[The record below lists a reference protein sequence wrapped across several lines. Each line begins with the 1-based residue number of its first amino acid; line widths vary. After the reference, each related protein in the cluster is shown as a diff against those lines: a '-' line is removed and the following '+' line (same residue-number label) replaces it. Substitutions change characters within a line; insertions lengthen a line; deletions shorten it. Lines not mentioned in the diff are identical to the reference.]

1 MTKSRANMI
10 AKYRFAEMT
19 EEGIQPKT
27 RINNM
32 FKAAKLQEEVAFTK
46 MPEDTEAQVFE
57 AMLDQ
62 LEKID
67 LDRCYQEFPLQYHV
81 TRDAIQEELE
91 EDEEAKRIAA
101 LLEEADDHMPED
113 RTVDGYSTVT
123 GCYIGF
129 DK

>member
-1 MTKSRANMI
+1 MRKVQIRNDV
-10 AKYRFAEMT
+10 
-19 EEGIQPKT
+19 
-27 RINNM
+27 NNM

-67 LDRCYQEFPLQYHV
+67 LDRCYQEFPLQYDV

-91 EDEEAKRIAA
+91 ELAH
-101 LLEEADDHMPED
+101 DDVPED

-123 GCYIGF
+123 GCYIGR
-129 DK
+129 

>member
-1 MTKSRANMI
+1 MTKSRTNMI

-32 FKAAKLQEEVAFTK
+32 FKAAKLQEELAFTK
-46 MPEDTEAQVFE
+46 LPEDSEAQVFE

-62 LEKID
+62 LEQID
-67 LDRCYQEFPLQYHV
+67 LDRCYQEFPLQYRV

-101 LLEEADDHMPED
+101 LLEEADDHMPEECD
-113 RTVDGYSTVT
+113 EHGISVNT
-123 GCYIGF
+123 GCYIGGNP
-129 DK
+129 

>member
-1 MTKSRANMI
+1 MRKVQIRNDV
-10 AKYRFAEMT
+10 
-19 EEGIQPKT
+19 
-27 RINNM
+27 NNM

-46 MPEDTEAQVFE
+46 TPEDTEAQVFE

-101 LLEEADDHMPED
+101 LLEEADDHMPEERD
-113 RTVDGYSTVT
+113 EHGISVNT

>member
-27 RINNM
+27 RNNNM
-32 FKAAKLQEEVAFTK
+32 FKAAKLQEELAFTK
-46 MPEDTEAQVFE
+46 LPEDTEAQVFE

-62 LEKID
+62 LEQID
-67 LDRCYQEFPLQYHV
+67 LDRCHQEFPLQYHV

-91 EDEEAKRIAA
+91 ELAH
-101 LLEEADDHMPED
+101 DDAHDDVPED

-123 GCYIGF
+123 GCYIGGNP
-129 DK
+129 

>member
-1 MTKSRANMI
+1 MRKVQIRNDV
-10 AKYRFAEMT
+10 
-19 EEGIQPKT
+19 
-27 RINNM
+27 NNM

-67 LDRCYQEFPLQYHV
+67 LDRCYQEFPLQYDV

-91 EDEEAKRIAA
+91 EAEEAERIAV

-113 RTVDGYSTVT
+113 RAVDGYSTVT
-123 GCYIGF
+123 GCYIGR
-129 DK
+129 

>member
-1 MTKSRANMI
+1 MRKVQIRNDV
-10 AKYRFAEMT
+10 
-19 EEGIQPKT
+19 
-27 RINNM
+27 NNM
-32 FKAAKLQEEVAFTK
+32 FKAAKRQEELAFTK

-67 LDRCYQEFPLQYHV
+67 LDRCHQEFPLQYDV

-101 LLEEADDHMPED
+101 LLEEADDHMPEERD
-113 RTVDGYSTVT
+113 EHGISVNT

>member
-1 MTKSRANMI
+1 MRKVQIRNDV
-10 AKYRFAEMT
+10 
-19 EEGIQPKT
+19 
-27 RINNM
+27 NNM

-46 MPEDTEAQVFE
+46 TPEDTEAQVFE
-57 AMLDQ
+57 VMLDQ

-67 LDRCYQEFPLQYHV
+67 LDRCHQEFPLQYDV

-91 EDEEAKRIAA
+91 ELAHDDVPEERDEHGIS
-101 LLEEADDHMPED
+101 
-113 RTVDGYSTVT
+113 VNT